1 MRLAAIAALAAAA
14 AAVQYGNGSP
24 AGANAYLFFATL
36 LLFCGIYSRGMHAQN
51 YWLSL
56 TGLVEAWFIFDYC
69 AYGTAVSVLQR
80 SKTPLAASMDDA
92 YSHTYFVGA
101 VAFVGF
107 ACGAYAGFNRTHRQR
122 LATEISARGTTLA
135 AFSERFRRYMRTLRS
150 RRRALWAKAR
160 QERIQRTVFLLFTV
174 AGVLS
179 IVVLLLDPE
188 SRQQLF
194 WDHLGLSP
202 RQGMGRYT
210 SLLFMLPSTAVG
222 LWFLNKPGKRHS
234 RVLTMAGLFL
244 IAAIHLSCGRRLM
257 WAGTMLFVLHLCKLR
272 GIFELRPRY
281 LAMALPFVVLVS
293 LWMEASKNRGWYAAA
308 AAIDIRAL
316 VDGDKVFDM
325 VDNSVGRFDT
335 TAALIANRESLPFYY
350 GETFLM
356 APLQVLPVSAGF
368 ERSRGVREELGEL
381 IYGAFEQ
388 GLVSQEA
395 SLVGELYANFS
406 YFGVLAGFL
415 AVGFVSAF
423 LDGRY
428 NHSSDPMVAIGYGL
442 CLFRAIHQLATAS
455 TSWFPLTFLA
465 FAPWLC
471 ALALTRLRWRS
482 CL

>member
-1 MRLAAIAALAAAA
+1 MRPALIAAVTVAA
-14 AAVQYGNGSP
+14 AAVQFANGSP
-24 AGANAYLFFATL
+24 AGASAYLFFCAL
-36 LLFCGIYSRGMHAQN
+36 LLSFGIYSRGMHAQN

-80 SKTPLAASMDDA
+80 SKTPLAASLDDA
-92 YSHTYFVGA
+92 YSRTYLVGA
-101 VAFVGF
+101 LALLGF
-107 ACGAYAGFNRTHRQR
+107 ACGARAGFARAGARR
-122 LATEISARGTTLA
+122 LAHSALSSYA
-135 AFSERFRRYMRTLRS
+135 ARLCWYLRALRVRRHWS
-150 RRRALWAKAR
+150 RQQRVRRA
-160 QERIQRTVFLLFTV
+160 VFLFFTL

-194 WDHLGLSP
+194 FAHVGLSP

-210 SLLFMLPSTAVG
+210 SLLFMLPTTAVG
-222 LWFLNKPGKRHS
+222 LWYLYQPGRRRS
-234 RVLTMAGLFL
+234 SLLTVAGLFL

-257 WAGTMLFVLHLCKLR
+257 WAGAMLLIFHLCKVR

-281 LAMALPFVVLVS
+281 LAIALPLVLLVS
-293 LWMEASKNRGWYAAA
+293 LWMEASKNLGWYAAA
-308 AAIDIRAL
+308 GAVDVRAIA
-316 VDGDKVFDM
+316 DGDKVFDM

-335 TAALIANRESLPFYY
+335 TAALIVNRETLPYY
-350 GETFLM
+350 HGETFLM

-381 IYGAFEQ
+381 IYGAFGQ

-415 AVGFVSAF
+415 LVGFLSAF
-423 LDGRY
+423 LDGRC
-428 NHSSDPMVAIGYGL
+428 HRSRHPMVALGYGL
-442 CLFRAIHQLATAS
+442 CLFRVVHQLATAS

-465 FAPWLC
+465 FLPWLC
-471 ALALTRLRWRS
+471 ALAVTRVRWRPS
-482 CL
+482 L